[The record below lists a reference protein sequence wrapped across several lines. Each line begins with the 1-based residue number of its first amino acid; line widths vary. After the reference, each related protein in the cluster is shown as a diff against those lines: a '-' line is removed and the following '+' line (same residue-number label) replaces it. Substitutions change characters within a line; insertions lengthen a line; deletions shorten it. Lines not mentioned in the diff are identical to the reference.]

1 MAGSLVRTVNCHPP
15 RNGYDSSSTLLLALS
30 TPLTHHAIDAIRPR
44 AQSIVAHD
52 MKPWADRIPSE
63 YTVRAPAIPV
73 RLTRKPTI
81 DDLTPVGNSSLCRT
95 LIDPQAHSEN
105 TMFMSSSV

>member
-1 MAGSLVRTVNCHPP
+1 
-15 RNGYDSSSTLLLALS
+15 
-30 TPLTHHAIDAIRPR
+30 
-44 AQSIVAHD
+44 
-52 MKPWADRIPSE
+52 MKPWAVRIPSE

-95 LIDPQAHSEN
+95 LIDPRP
-105 TMFMSSSV
+105 TLRIPCL